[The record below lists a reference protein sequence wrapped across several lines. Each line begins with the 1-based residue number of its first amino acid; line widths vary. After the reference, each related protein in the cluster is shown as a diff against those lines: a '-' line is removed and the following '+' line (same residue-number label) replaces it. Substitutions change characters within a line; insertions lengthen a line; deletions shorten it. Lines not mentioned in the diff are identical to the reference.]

1 MPEMTVNNSLS
12 IEIDNEIL
20 LGEISDNS
28 YQFEDEL
35 ESHINW
41 QNEIIRGK

>member
-1 MPEMTVNNSLS
+1 MQEIMTDFSLS
-12 IEIDNEIL
+12 LEIDNEIL
-20 LGEISDNS
+20 LEEISDNS

-41 QNEIIRGK
+41 SNEITRWK